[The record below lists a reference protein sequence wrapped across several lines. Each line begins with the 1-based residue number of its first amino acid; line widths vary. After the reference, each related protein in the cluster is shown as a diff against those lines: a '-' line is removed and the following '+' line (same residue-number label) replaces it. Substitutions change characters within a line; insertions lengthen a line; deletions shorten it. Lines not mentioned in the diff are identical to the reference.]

1 MSQPAAG
8 GACDK
13 EEGTE
18 EAPEAEAA
26 GEQVWSVG
34 SRYHSSQAHPIAASR
49 GASVCVDKE
58 SAGGEEYDAKRTT
71 SGWEGSRCVQG
82 VGRAGFENG
91 REGDGGEAR
100 LEKRRRVFQ
109 ADSDDDQDD

>member
-13 EEGTE
+13 EQGTE
-18 EAPEAEAA
+18 EAPEAAVKSLSHQHHAEAA
-26 GEQVWSVG
+26 GE
-34 SRYHSSQAHPIAASR
+34 HPNAASR
-49 GASVCVDKE
+49 VARVCADKE
-58 SAGGEEYDAKRTT
+58 SAGGEEYNAKRAT
-71 SGWEGSRCVQG
+71 SGWEGSRCVVQG
-82 VGRAGFENG
+82 EGRAGFENG
-91 REGDGGEAR
+91 TGGDGGEAR